1 MERAPRWW
9 RTFTMYA
16 GLVEQYVLK
25 PRHGVPYV
33 LGFDNL
39 RAKRSNQQD
48 QVNRDSRIHGHLS

>member
-25 PRHGVPYV
+25 PRHGVP
-33 LGFDNL
+33 
-39 RAKRSNQQD
+39 
-48 QVNRDSRIHGHLS
+48 